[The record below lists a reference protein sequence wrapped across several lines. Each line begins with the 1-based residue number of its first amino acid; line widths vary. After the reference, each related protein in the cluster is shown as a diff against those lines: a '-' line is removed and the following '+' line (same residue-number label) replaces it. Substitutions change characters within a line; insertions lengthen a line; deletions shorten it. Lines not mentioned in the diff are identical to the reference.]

1 MIRRRWGRRRPLSA
15 RTGRRVLLLTLVLAL
30 LGSCV
35 SGYRELLELVSLY
48 GENRCRNLV
57 TQLVLDAAA
66 ETKTAAKLSS
76 FTESEGKSLITL
88 DSDALRQYQAAV
100 GQSLTQKLNALEEQA
115 WPVPIGTV
123 LGGILLMGRGPRV
136 ELRFV
141 PVGSTRVTVDSAL
154 EEAGVNQVLYRVVM
168 ELSVDMTVVVPGG
181 TRAVQCDQQVI
192 LEEVLLTGQVPLV
205 YGE

>member
-1 MIRRRWGRRRPLSA
+1 MRRRRRP
-15 RTGRRVLLLTLVLAL
+15 RRPVPRGLGLKVLLLALVLAL
-30 LGSCV
+30 LASCV
-35 SGYRELLELVSLY
+35 SGYRELLELVALY

-66 ETKTAAKLSS
+66 ETKTAEKLSA
-76 FTESEGKSLITL
+76 FTESDGKSLIAL
-88 DSDALRQYQAAV
+88 DGDAVRQYQAAV
-100 GQSLTQKLNALEEQA
+100 GQNLTQRLAALEEQA

-123 LGGILLMGRGPRV
+123 LGGVLLMERGPLV

-141 PVGSTRVTVDSAL
+141 PVGSARVTVDSTL
-154 EEAGVNQVLYRVVM
+154 EEAGVNQVLYRVVL